1 LKLSEVSD
9 IDSKKKMNRKKK
21 LVWQLFPSYLLITLL
36 SVLAISWY
44 ASSSLHH
51 FFMDQTA
58 ADLKTRAVLVGRQ
71 IAAYMAPL
79 DEAAVDD
86 ICKEV
91 GKDSSTR
98 ITVILPSGQVVGDS
112 RETPRMMDNHA
123 NRPEIAA
130 ALKGKTGMSR
140 RYSKTLKQKMMYVAV
155 PLQGDDATFG
165 VIRTSLPTTSID
177 RELRSIQLKIAL
189 GGFLIA
195 LIAAGISL
203 LVSRRISRPIEEMKK
218 GADHFADGDLT
229 HRLAAPDSEELA
241 SLADALNQ
249 MAAQLDRRIKTI
261 VSQHNELETV
271 LASMLEGVIA
281 VDNEERIIKM
291 NAAAAEFFERDV
303 EKCQGRDLHE
313 VIRNSA
319 LQQFVRGS
327 IASKVPEEDDIA
339 LYHNG
344 ERTLRMQSSPLLDA
358 NKEPIGTLVVFDDV
372 TQLRRLEDMRRD
384 FVANVSHEIK
394 TPLTAIKGFV
404 ETLQQ
409 GSFDSSEESR
419 RFLGII
425 QKHVDRLSS
434 IVEDLLS
441 LSRIEQEDQGQTIKI
456 EAGSISEI
464 FRSAL
469 QLCRPKAEE
478 KNITITIGGD
488 EQISADF
495 DSSLIEQ
502 AIVNLLDNAIK
513 YSEPD
518 STIHLK
524 AHRNESEIRIS
535 VEDQGIGIAKKHLP
549 RLFERFYRVDKARS
563 RKMGGTGLG
572 LAIVKHIAQAHG
584 GQVTVDS
591 TLGKGSTFTIHL
603 PIG

>member
-1 LKLSEVSD
+1 MKLSEVSD
-9 IDSKKKMNRKKK
+9 IDSKKKMNKKKK

-58 ADLKTRAVLVGRQ
+58 ADLKTRAVLVERQ
-71 IAAYMAPL
+71 IAAHMAPL
-79 DEAAVDD
+79 DEASVDA
-86 ICKEV
+86 ICKEI

-123 NRPEIAA
+123 TRPEIAA

-140 RYSKTLKQKMMYVAV
+140 RYSKTLKQKMMYVAI
-155 PLQGDDATFG
+155 PLQQDNATYG

-195 LIAAGISL
+195 VLAAGISL

-249 MAAQLDRRIKTI
+249 MAVQLDRRIKTV

-291 NAAAAEFFERDV
+291 NAAAAEFFERDA
-303 EKCQGRDLHE
+303 EECQGRDLHE

-319 LQQFVRGS
+319 LQQFVRRS

-344 ERTLRMQSSPLLDA
+344 ERTLSMQSSPLLDA

-441 LSRIEQEDQGQTIKI
+441 LSRIEQEDEGQTIKI
-456 EAGSISEI
+456 EAGSVSEI
-464 FRSAL
+464 FRSVL

-478 KNITITIGGD
+478 KNITVTIGGD

-495 DSSLIEQ
+495 DGSLIEQ

-518 STIHLK
+518 STIHLT
-524 AHRNESEIRIS
+524 AYRDDSEIRIS

-584 GQVTVDS
+584 GHVTVES

>member
-1 LKLSEVSD
+1 LKLSAASD
-9 IDSKKKMNRKKK
+9 IGSKKTMNRKKR

-36 SVLAISWY
+36 SVLAVSWY

-58 ADLKTRAVLVGRQ
+58 ADLKTRAILVEKQ
-71 IAAYMAPL
+71 ISAHMTPPDA
-79 DEAAVDD
+79 AAVDAV
-86 ICKEV
+86 CKEI
-91 GKDSSTR
+91 GKNSATR

-123 NRPEIAA
+123 NRPEIAI
-130 ALKGKTGMSR
+130 ALKGKIGTSR
-140 RYSKTLKQKMMYVAV
+140 RYSKTLMQKMMYVAV
-155 PLQGDDATFG
+155 PLQQGDTTYG
-165 VIRTSLPTTSID
+165 VIRASLPTTSID
-177 RELRSIQLKIAL
+177 RELRSIQIKIGF

-229 HRLAAPDSEELA
+229 HRLAVPDSEELA
-241 SLADALNQ
+241 SLAEALNQ
-249 MAAQLDRRIKTI
+249 MAAQLDHRIKTI

-281 VDNEERIIKM
+281 VDNEEKIINI
-291 NAAAAEFFERDV
+291 NAAAADFFGQDPA
-303 EKCQGRDLHE
+303 KCQGRGLQE
-313 VIRNSA
+313 VVRNSA
-319 LQQFVRGS
+319 LQQFVRRSISGS
-327 IASKVPEEDDIA
+327 VPEEDDIG

-344 ERTLRMQSSPLLDA
+344 EKTLHLQSSPLLDA
-358 NKEPIGTLVVFDDV
+358 NKEPLGTLVVFNDV
-372 TQLRRLEDMRRD
+372 TQLRRLEYMRRD

-409 GSFDSSEESR
+409 GSIDNPEEAR

-434 IVEDLLS
+434 IVEDLLA
-441 LSRIEQEDQGQTIKI
+441 LSRIEQEDERRTLKI
-456 EAGSISEI
+456 EEGKISDI

-469 QLCRPKAEE
+469 QICRSKAEE
-478 KNITITIGGD
+478 KNITVAVD
-488 EQISADF
+488 CDQQISARF
-495 DSSLIEQ
+495 DSSLLEQ
-502 AIVNLLDNAIK
+502 AAVNLLDNAIK
-513 YSEPD
+513 YSGPD
-518 STIHLK
+518 SIIQLK
-524 AHRNESEIRIS
+524 AQRNNSEIKIS

-584 GQVTVDS
+584 GNVTVES
-591 TLGKGSTFTIHL
+591 TLGKGSTFNIHL
-603 PIG
+603 PID

>member
-1 LKLSEVSD
+1 
-9 IDSKKKMNRKKK
+9 MNKRKK

-44 ASSSLHH
+44 ASSSLYH

-58 ADLKTRAVLVGRQ
+58 ADLKTRAALVERQ
-71 IAAYMAPL
+71 ITAHMTPL
-79 DEAAVDD
+79 DAAAVDAV
-86 ICKEV
+86 CKEI
-91 GKDSSTR
+91 GKNSATR

-123 NRPEIAA
+123 TRPEIAA

-140 RYSKTLKQKMMYVAV
+140 RFSNTLKQKMMYVAI
-155 PLQGDDATFG
+155 PLQQDNATFG

-195 LIAAGISL
+195 LLAAGISL

-229 HRLAAPDSEELA
+229 HRLAVPDSEELA
-241 SLADALNQ
+241 SLAEALNQ
-249 MAAQLDRRIKTI
+249 MAVQLDRRIKTI
-261 VSQHNELETV
+261 VSQHNELEAV
-271 LASMLEGVIA
+271 LAGMLEGVIA

-291 NAAAAEFFERDV
+291 NAAAAEFFERDA
-303 EKCQGRDLHE
+303 EICQGRDLHE

-319 LQQFVRGS
+319 LQQFVRRS
-327 IASKVPEEDDIA
+327 IASQVPEEDDIA

-344 ERTLRMQSSPLLDA
+344 ERTLHLQSSPLLDA

-372 TQLRRLEDMRRD
+372 TQFRRLENMRRD

-409 GSFDSSEESR
+409 GNCESLEESR

-441 LSRIEQEDQGQTIKI
+441 LSRIEQEDEGRTIKV
-456 EAGSISEI
+456 EAGNISEI
-464 FRSAL
+464 FRSVL
-469 QLCRPKAEE
+469 QLCRPKAQE
-478 KNITITIGGD
+478 KNINVTIGGD
-488 EQISADF
+488 DQISADF

-524 AHRNESEIRIS
+524 AHRNDSEIRIS

-584 GQVTVDS
+584 GHVTVES